1 MLNIKSM
8 GMIFFLLL
16 FIFFLSSYQLVLQT
30 YEYRSA
36 FAELE
41 KLQIQKQEL
50 SSKTNILM
58 EEVKFINNQ
67 ISLRKYATESLGMI
81 MPNDQRI
88 YLPRGNR

>member
-1 MLNIKSM
+1 M
-8 GMIFFLLL
+8 GMIFFSLL
-16 FIFFLSSYQLVLQT
+16 FTFYLSSYQLVLQT

-67 ISLRKYATESLGMI
+67 VSLRKYATESLGMI

>member
-8 GMIFFLLL
+8 GMIFFSFL
-16 FIFFLSSYQLVLQT
+16 FNFFLSSYQLVLQT

-41 KLQIQKQEL
+41 QLKIQKQEL

-67 ISLRKYATESLGMI
+67 VSLRKYATESLGMI

>member
-8 GMIFFLLL
+8 GMIFFSLL
-16 FIFFLSSYQLVLQT
+16 FTFFLSSYQLVLQT

-67 ISLRKYATESLGMI
+67 VSLRKYATESLGMI

-88 YLPRGNR
+88 YLPRGSR